1 MALTIYGIPTSR
13 ALRIL
18 WLANELGLDFTYV
31 PVDFSGGSRL
41 PGFMKLNPNG
51 HVPVIDDDG
60 LILWESMACNLYLIK
75 KHGGP
80 LQPETLAD
88 EGRALQWSFWV
99 MTEVEKAALTL
110 LMKLVYPADVPDTEA
125 AAARG
130 KLAPSLKVLE
140 GALEGKDYLLGAS
153 FTIADLNVAAV
164 LMWLKIVKYELS
176 AVPNV
181 AGWLTRCLARP
192 AYAAAKATK

>member
-18 WLANELGLDFTYV
+18 WLANELGLDFKYV
-31 PVDFSGGSRL
+31 PVDFSGGSRQ
-41 PGFMKLNPNG
+41 PEFMKLNPNG

-60 LILWESMACNLYLIK
+60 LILWESLACNLYLIK

-80 LQPETLAD
+80 LLPKNLAD

-99 MTEVEKAALTL
+99 MTEVEKAALSL
-110 LMKLVYPADVPDTEA
+110 LRKLVYPADIADAEV

-130 KLAPSLKVLE
+130 KLVPAFSVLN
-140 GALEGKDYLLGAS
+140 GALMGKDCLLGTE

-164 LMWLKIVKYELS
+164 LAWLKIVKYDFS
-176 AVPNV
+176 AIPNV
-181 AGWLTRCLARP
+181 EAWLTRCLARP
-192 AYAAAKATK
+192 AYVAAKATK